1 MEDELLFKVVGPWDH
16 SVKEEDI
23 EQMKVLWE
31 DTFDQPYE
39 KAGGKLAVAFR
50 GAFAVQIPFY
60 WVLSDSDVNIKYKSL
75 HPRFLLE
82 VSHIETHIKLLATCI
97 LLVNRRSSEIIESVH
112 GDYACFVSILQ
123 ILQSFQ
129 FYIE

>member
-1 MEDELLFKVVGPWDH
+1 MEDELLLKVVGPWDH
-16 SVKEEDI
+16 SVQEEDI

-39 KAGGKLAVAFR
+39 KAGGKLAVEFR
-50 GAFAVQIPFY
+50 GGFAVQTPFY

-82 VSHIETHIKLLATCI
+82 VSHIVTH
-97 LLVNRRSSEIIESVH
+97 
-112 GDYACFVSILQ
+112 
-123 ILQSFQ
+123 
-129 FYIE
+129 